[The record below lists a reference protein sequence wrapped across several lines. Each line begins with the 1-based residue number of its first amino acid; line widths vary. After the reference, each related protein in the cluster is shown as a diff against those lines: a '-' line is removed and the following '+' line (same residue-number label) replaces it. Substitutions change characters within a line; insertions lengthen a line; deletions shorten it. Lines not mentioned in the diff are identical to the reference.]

1 MPGASGIPGD
11 MIRCLSLFAAL
22 AIGGCATSSHTFAPI
37 STPRTAT
44 GQVRYEGGG
53 RSVIGELLVS
63 QGAEGGRLEFG
74 KGAGVSLLRVLSDK
88 TSIRFE
94 GPLARGTRELP
105 RGRKLPDH
113 LVVWG
118 QLVERP
124 VSAGTGS
131 FSHDGEK
138 ITYQLSV
145 VR

>member
-1 MPGASGIPGD
+1 MF
-11 MIRCLSLFAAL
+11 RYLSLSAAL
-22 AIGGCATSSHTFAPI
+22 FLSGCATSSHTFAPI
-37 STPRTAT
+37 SKARTAT

-63 QGAEGGRLEFG
+63 HGAEGGRLEFG

-88 TSIRFE
+88 TNIRFE

-105 RGRKLPDH
+105 RGAKLPGH

-118 QLVERP
+118 QLAERP
-124 VSAGTGS
+124 VASGAGS
-131 FSHDGEK
+131 YSHGGEK
-138 ITYQLSV
+138 VSYQLSV

>member
-1 MPGASGIPGD
+1 MGSGISV
-11 MIRCLSLFAAL
+11 MMFRYLSLIAAL
-22 AIGGCATSSHTFAPI
+22 FLSGCATSSHMFAPI
-37 STPRTAT
+37 SKARTAT

-74 KGAGVSLLRVLSDK
+74 KGAGVSLLRVISDTTK
-88 TSIRFE
+88 IRFE

-105 RGRKLPDH
+105 RGGKLPDH

-118 QLVERP
+118 QLAERP

-131 FSHDGEK
+131 FSHGGEK

>member
-1 MPGASGIPGD
+1 MGSGISVA
-11 MIRCLSLFAAL
+11 MFRYLSLTVAL
-22 AIGGCATSSHTFAPI
+22 FLSGCATSSHTFAPI
-37 STPRTAT
+37 SKPRTAT

-74 KGAGVSLLRVLSDK
+74 KGVGVSLLRVLSDK

-94 GPLARGTRELP
+94 GPLARGTRELA
-105 RGRKLPDH
+105 RGAKLPGH

-118 QLVERP
+118 QLAERP
-124 VSAGTGS
+124 VASGAGS
-131 FSHDGEK
+131 YSHDGEK
-138 ITYQLSV
+138 VSYQLSV